1 VLIGDLG
8 PLAATFQADI
18 VPGSNEPPKP
28 LSSLKFEG
36 LALLEAGR
44 IALVNDNDFDI
55 DATGSA
61 AADPAGRRTC
71 LWILSLPSSG
81 R

>member
-1 VLIGDLG
+1 
-8 PLAATFQADI
+8 
-18 VPGSNEPPKP
+18 
-28 LSSLKFEG
+28 
-36 LALLEAGR
+36 LLEDGR